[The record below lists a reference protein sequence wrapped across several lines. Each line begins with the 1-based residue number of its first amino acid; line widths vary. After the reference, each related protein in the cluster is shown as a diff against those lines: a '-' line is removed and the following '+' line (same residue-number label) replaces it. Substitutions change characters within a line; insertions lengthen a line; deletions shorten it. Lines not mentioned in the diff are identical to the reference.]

1 MSVSH
6 LADKLISALYKDF
19 LETGKEVWSAQACVE
34 MFPKQPVHIVHAA
47 IRKLDHDGLLTVLYG
62 DNAPVN
68 VGLKAAAVEN
78 HDENT
83 LIKKGYRVLKEIRD
97 WLPDP
102 R

>member
-1 MSVSH
+1 
-6 LADKLISALYKDF
+6 
-19 LETGKEVWSAQACVE
+19 

-47 IRKLDHDGLLTVLYG
+47 IRKLDHDGLLSVSYG
-62 DNAPVN
+62 DDKPDNL
-68 VGLKAAAVEN
+68 GLRAASIEN

-83 LIKKGYRVLKEIRD
+83 LLKKGYRVLKEIRD